1 LRIAIEKFRIPQKYP
16 NLYNK
21 IVSSRK
27 AISNCVLFRNR
38 KTYSLCLLYPAAL
51 CVHSEET

>member
-1 LRIAIEKFRIPQKYP
+1 MRIAIEKFRIPQKYP

-27 AISNCVLFRNR
+27 SNF
-38 KTYSLCLLYPAAL
+38 KL
-51 CVHSEET
+51 CVIQK